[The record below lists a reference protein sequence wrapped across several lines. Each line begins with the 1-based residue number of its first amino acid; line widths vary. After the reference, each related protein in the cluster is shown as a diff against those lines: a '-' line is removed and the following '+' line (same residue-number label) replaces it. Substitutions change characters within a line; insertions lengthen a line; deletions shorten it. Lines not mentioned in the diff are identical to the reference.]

1 MLPAEFG
8 AKAIRNLP
16 YRLQRPRRHSHIFL
30 SYRHEDTVGYTGRLH
45 EDLARIFGAMNVF
58 KDSSSIPPGA
68 PFPKYIETEL
78 AKTTVLVAV
87 IGKQWLS
94 LRNEQV
100 RRIDEPSDFV
110 REEIRIALERG
121 LPVIPVLVQGASMPR
136 REELPQA
143 IAQLAEYQ
151 AIEVSDT
158 RWDYDVGR
166 LASAIARSL
175 NLWKAAAVAAIILGS
190 MALATWLYTGTSLPG
205 SYRCTSGDVTM
216 PGCVIEKSAGSGLQI
231 TFYGPTHEAG
241 KLVDAYHGEIAAA
254 HCGFSA
260 LIVNDFSSTGVKPY
274 QEFSSQ
280 LKVSCAGKRLLKG
293 TWSMADGNARPF
305 QMERISQ
312 P

>member
-1 MLPAEFG
+1 MKP
-8 AKAIRNLP
+8 IRNLT
-16 YRLQRPRRHSHIFL
+16 YRLQRRRRRSHIFL
-30 SYRHEDTVGYTGRLH
+30 SYRREDTAGYTGRLH

-58 KDSSSIPPGA
+58 KDSSSIPPGS

-100 RRIDEPSDFV
+100 RRIDEPKDFV

-143 IAQLAEYQ
+143 ITKLAEYQ

-158 RWDYDVGR
+158 RWDYDLGR
-166 LASAIARSL
+166 LVSAIAPSV
-175 NLWKAAAVAAIILGS
+175 NWWKFVAIAATIVTAI
-190 MALATWLYTGTSLPG
+190 ALAAWLYTGTFLPG

-216 PGCVIEKSAGSGLQI
+216 PGCVIEKSPGSGLQI
-231 TFYGPTHEAG
+231 IFYGPNHETG
-241 KLVDAYHGEIAAA
+241 RLVDAYHGEIAAA

-260 LIVNDFSSTGVKPY
+260 LIVNDFSSTGAKPY
-274 QEFSSQ
+274 QQFSSQ
-280 LKVSCAGKRLLKG
+280 LNVSCAGKQLLKG
-293 TWSMADGNARPF
+293 GWSMADGNTRPF